1 VVDFGVDETWEP
13 APSRRR
19 RAVESIDA
27 ADRVASPVAER
38 PSADRSDRVVSRRS
52 RAADA
57 DRGRAARPRAAID
70 RSASARPVVG
80 DDSPWTRAVVRDDS
94 PSARAVVRDDSPS
107 ARSVVRDDRSLSTAT
122 RGSAVLAEEFGAVAV
137 SVDVLAHPAHLP
149 VSEPPAGPSAAGS
162 GIPGRR
168 TVTIRGHGAERE
180 LAFPQNG
187 RARRPAVRRHERPG
201 FQPDR
206 TALWALMLGVVLVLV
221 AATSSHA
228 ATLSHIRATRS
239 AALHATVTPAPA
251 ARMLVLHSGR

>member
-1 VVDFGVDETWEP
+1 MRQTGVTVAAARARRPRSVVDFGVDYTWEP

-19 RAVESIDA
+19 RAAEAMDA
-27 ADRVASPVAER
+27 AHRVASPAAER
-38 PSADRSDRVVSRRS
+38 PSADRSERVASRRS

-57 DRGRAARPRAAID
+57 DRGRAGRPRAAIE
-70 RSASARPVVG
+70 RSVSARPVG
-80 DDSPWTRAVVRDDS
+80 
-94 PSARAVVRDDSPS
+94 
-107 ARSVVRDDRSLSTAT
+107 RDDRSPSASA

-137 SVDVLAHPAHLP
+137 SVDVLAHPAHLHA
-149 VSEPPAGPSAAGS
+149 SEPPAGPSAAGS
-162 GIPGRR
+162 GVPGRR
-168 TVTIRGHGAERE
+168 TVTIRGRGAERE

-228 ATLSHIRATRS
+228 ATLSHIPATRS
-239 AALHATVTPAPA
+239 APLHATVTPAPA
-251 ARMLVLHSGR
+251 ARMLVLRSR

>member
-1 VVDFGVDETWEP
+1 M
-13 APSRRR
+13 A
-19 RAVESIDA
+19 A
-27 ADRVASPVAER
+27 ADRVAPPVAER
-38 PSADRSDRVVSRRS
+38 PSADRSDRVASRRS

-57 DRGRAARPRAAID
+57 DRGRSGRPRAAID
-70 RSASARPVVG
+70 RSTSARPVVR
-80 DDSPWTRAVVRDDS
+80 DDRSPSTRA
-94 PSARAVVRDDSPS
+94 
-107 ARSVVRDDRSLSTAT
+107 VVRDDRSLSTSAP
-122 RGSAVLAEEFGAVAV
+122 GSAVLAEEFGAVAV
-137 SVDVLAHPAHLP
+137 SVDVLAHPAHLH
-149 VSEPPAGPSAAGS
+149 VSEPPAGPVAAGS

-228 ATLSHIRATRS
+228 ATLSHLRAMRS
-239 AALHATVTPAPA
+239 PALHATVTPAPA
-251 ARMLVLHSGR
+251 ARMLVRHSRR